1 MFVCIHYNRKA
12 TKIYKYVDMNI
23 FVNFLLYLVVFYI
36 LYVIM
41 EAEPKIFLNLLQF
54 ITITFTILYALL
66 YCILCYQ
73 FISVSSSKFLI
84 FTSRCSCPSIW
95 NILFQ
100 SISYGLKS
108 SYTSKSS
115 VTLYFLFVT

>member
-1 MFVCIHYNRKA
+1 MFVCIHYNPKS

-23 FVNFLLYLVVFYI
+23 FVNFLLYLVVFST

-41 EAEPKIFLNLLQF
+41 EADAKIFLNLLQF
-54 ITITFTILYALL
+54 ITTTFTIYDACL

-73 FISVSSSKFLI
+73 FISDSTSKFFI
-84 FTSRCSCPSIW
+84 FTSKCSCPSIW
-95 NILFQ
+95 NNLFQ
-100 SISYGLKS
+100 FISYGLKS

-115 VTLYFLFVT
+115 VTLYFLFVM

>member
-1 MFVCIHYNRKA
+1 MKIG
-12 TKIYKYVDMNI
+12 KIYKYVDMNI
-23 FVNFLLYLVVFYI
+23 FVNFLLYLVVFSI

-54 ITITFTILYALL
+54 ITITFTILYVSY

-84 FTSRCSCPSIW
+84 FTSKCSCPSIW

-108 SYTSKSS
+108 S
-115 VTLYFLFVT
+115 

>member
-1 MFVCIHYNRKA
+1 MFVIYPLY
-12 TKIYKYVDMNI
+12 TKITHNNQMLRNEYIINYC
-23 FVNFLLYLVVFYI
+23 FNFIVFYI
-36 LYVIM
+36 LSSIM

-54 ITITFTILYALL
+54 ITITFTIYDACL

-73 FISVSSSKFLI
+73 FISDSTSKFLI
-84 FTSRCSCPSIW
+84 FTSKCSCPSIW

-108 SYTSKSS
+108 SYTSKSR